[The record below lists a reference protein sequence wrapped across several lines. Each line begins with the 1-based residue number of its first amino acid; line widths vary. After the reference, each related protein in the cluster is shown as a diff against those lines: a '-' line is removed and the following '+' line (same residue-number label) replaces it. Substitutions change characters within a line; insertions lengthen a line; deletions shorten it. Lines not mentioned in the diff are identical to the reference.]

1 MRGRPSLWASAFHLF
16 VGNLIIGCV
25 EAAILIRWFRAAK
38 PRAYR
43 LMIVANYVSMIAG
56 VAATSWGKGRLS
68 DASVLSIVNLRAV
81 LIGLGLGA
89 YLLSVCLE
97 LPFVAFA
104 VAREHR
110 SFARCLCGSLLA
122 NAASYAGLVIL
133 YWQISGTSLITSAHI
148 EAPSHFCASPTA
160 EIYYIGINDGA
171 IYRVKA
177 SGGIPE
183 KFLELGAKDRSARL
197 FAKQADDE
205 GMLDLWIAGFPK
217 RESTTVA
224 QRAFARIREVAVRD
238 AQNAA
243 GEERDGWMDFG
254 WARTFD
260 PASSWKIWTG
270 FWPLEG
276 LRASDEIT
284 GQRYGLALETPQL
297 AWPSRSATLLPE
309 AQVIY
314 QLGQQIV
321 LLDLPTKR
329 MGLIALGRGPLIVRR
344 QKPGK

>member
-1 MRGRPSLWASAFHLF
+1 MWASAFHLF
-16 VGNLIIGCV
+16 VGNFIIGCV
-25 EAAILIRWFRAAK
+25 EAALLVRWFSAVK
-38 PRAYR
+38 PRAYT

-56 VAATSWGKGRLS
+56 MVATSWGALRLS
-68 DASVLSIVNLRAV
+68 DANALSIVNLRAG

-89 YLLSVCLE
+89 YFLSVFLE

-104 VAREHR
+104 IARGHR
-110 SFARCLCGSLLA
+110 TFMRCLCGSVLA
-122 NAASYAGLVIL
+122 NLASYAVLVIL
-133 YWQISGTSLITSAHI
+133 YWQISGTSLITSARI
-148 EAPSHFCASPTA
+148 EAPSLFCTSPTA
-160 EIYYIGINDGA
+160 DIYYIGINDGA

-183 KFLELGAKDRSARL
+183 KLLELGAKDRNARL
-197 FAKQADDE
+197 FAKQGGDE

-217 RESTTVA
+217 RESTTLA
-224 QRAFARIREVAVRD
+224 QRSFAKIGEVAARD
-238 AQNAA
+238 AQNAG

-284 GQRYGLALETPQL
+284 GQRYRLALETPQL
-297 AWPSRSATLLPE
+297 AWPSSSATLLSE

-329 MGLIALGRGPLIVRR
+329 MGLIALGRGPVIVLSPKQGR
-344 QKPGK
+344 